1 MHDLRFDPFIRSAID
16 LPPTWTDGSS
26 MKERYVV
33 IMAGGRGER
42 FWPESRLRR
51 PKQLL
56 PIAGEEPM
64 LTQTLN
70 RLPGLVPLENILVLT
85 NREQIDSVREICPA
99 LPAANII
106 AEPEGRDTA
115 AAVGLATLMV
125 KRRSAEASL
134 AMLPADHVI
143 RDHERFRAVLES
155 AFLAAEQNSV
165 LVTVGIVPTEPA
177 TGYGYIQKGK
187 PIGDLNGRP
196 LYEVRRFVEKPD
208 LETARKYVDSG
219 DFFWNG
225 GMFVWQVPTIER
237 AFEEHAPELWKG
249 FVELETDLMQ
259 NEDFEAVL
267 SRRFPKLPRIS
278 VDFAIMEKA
287 RNVVT
292 VSADFDWDD
301 VGAWPAAARHMNPI
315 GDGNVSRGR
324 ALVENGSGNIIVS
337 DSDHLVAL
345 VGCDDLVVVH
355 TDDATL
361 VCPKG
366 ESQRIK
372 ELVKRLG
379 ANEADRKLL

>member
-1 MHDLRFDPFIRSAID
+1 
-16 LPPTWTDGSS
+16 
-26 MKERYVV
+26 MKDRYVV

-56 PIAGEEPM
+56 PIAGEEAM

-70 RLPGLVPLENILVLT
+70 RLPGLVPLENTLVLT
-85 NREQIDSVREICPA
+85 NREQIDSVREVCPS
-99 LPAANII
+99 LPAENII

-125 KRRSAEASL
+125 KRRSADASL

-143 RDHERFRAVLES
+143 ANHERFRAVLEA
-155 AFLAAEQNSV
+155 AFLAAEQDPV
-165 LVTVGIVPTEPA
+165 LVTIGIVPTEPA
-177 TGYGYIQKGK
+177 TGYGYIQKGE
-187 PIGDLNGRP
+187 PMGDLNGRS
-196 LYEVRRFVEKPD
+196 LFAVRRFVEKPD
-208 LETARKYVDSG
+208 LETARKYLDSG

-225 GMFVWQVPTIER
+225 GMFVWQVSTIER
-237 AFEEHAPELWKG
+237 AFEEHAPELRKA
-249 FVELETDLMQ
+249 FVELEADMI
-259 NEDFEAVL
+259 EGGDFETVL
-267 SRRFPKLPRIS
+267 SRHFPKLPRIS

-301 VGAWPAAARHMNPI
+301 VGAWPAAARHMNPM
-315 GDGNVSRGR
+315 GEGNVSRGR

-337 DSDHLVAL
+337 DPDHLVAL
-345 VGCDDLVVVH
+345 VGCDNLVVVH

-372 ELVKRLG
+372 DLVKRLG
-379 ANEADRKLL
+379 RNPVDRELL

>member
-1 MHDLRFDPFIRSAID
+1 
-16 LPPTWTDGSS
+16 

-70 RLPGLVPLENILVLT
+70 RLPGLVPPENTLVLT
-85 NREQIDSVREICPA
+85 NRDQIDSVREICPS
-99 LPAANII
+99 LPAENIV

-115 AAVGLATLMV
+115 AAVGLAALMV
-125 KRRSAEASL
+125 KRRSAQASL

-143 RDHERFRAVLES
+143 RDHQRFRAVLES
-155 AFLAAEQNSV
+155 AFLAAEQDSV
-165 LVTVGIVPTEPA
+165 LVTIGIVPTEPA
-177 TGYGYIQKGK
+177 TGYGYIQKGE
-187 PIGDLNGRP
+187 PVGELNGRS
-196 LYEVRRFVEKPD
+196 LYAVRRFVEKPD

-225 GMFVWQVPTIER
+225 GMFVWQISTVEK
-237 AFEEHAPELWKG
+237 AFEEHAPELFRG
-249 FVELETDLMQ
+249 FAELEADLVAGQ
-259 NEDFEAVL
+259 DFETVL
-267 SRRFPKLPRIS
+267 SRRFPLLPRIS

-287 RNVVT
+287 QNVVT

-301 VGAWPAAARHMNPI
+301 VGAWPAAARHMNEI
-315 GDGNVSRGR
+315 GGGNVSRGR
-324 ALVENGSGNIIVS
+324 AMVENGSGNIIVS
-337 DSDHLVAL
+337 DTDHLVAL

-366 ESQRIK
+366 ESQSIK
-372 ELVKRLG
+372 DLVKRLG
-379 ANEADRKLL
+379 ANESDRKLL